1 MQTMAA
7 TRRARTRV
15 NPYMIFI
22 VPLVLVAAASLGTEP
37 ATRVAC
43 GLCEQPDR
51 FVRLQTVPT
60 DSRPVGPQGFTHPFA
75 LSPEDWKS
83 ILTELH
89 VQRQAEGLLIP
100 VPQGPVLSAFT
111 EEEVSYLSV
120 TLSKALVQA
129 QPNEWVVF
137 GLSRSTPQG
146 LTELTTG
153 GVYVEGPLLHVVLA
167 NYRKVVTMPSTR
179 QLLWERPL
187 RPDAGPAYDLVAGSH
202 QTIVRESGFVPS
214 FLSSAPSELAIAYQ
228 ALLLGEP
235 AEASVTQKT
244 SAANQLAI
252 PPPTIVAP
260 PLSIED
266 RLQVLKR
273 LQAQGL
279 ITEEEYRAKK
289 QQLLDRF

>member
-1 MQTMAA
+1 MQTMAI
-7 TRRARTRV
+7 TRRARVRV
-15 NPYMIFI
+15 NLYKIFI
-22 VPLVLVAAASLGTEP
+22 VPLLLVAAASLGTAP
-37 ATRVAC
+37 ATRIAC
-43 GLCEQPDR
+43 GQCEEGDR
-51 FVRLQTVPT
+51 FVRLQTAPT
-60 DSRPVGPQGFTHPFA
+60 DSRPVSSQGYRHPFA

-120 TLSKALVQA
+120 TLSKTFAQA

-137 GLSRSTPQG
+137 GLSRLTPQG

-153 GVYVEGPLLHVVLA
+153 GGYVEGPSLHVVLA

-179 QLLWERPL
+179 QLLWERPM
-187 RPDAGPAYDLVAGSH
+187 RPDAGPAYDLVAGNH

-214 FLSSAPSELAIAYQ
+214 LLSPSPSELAIAYQ

-244 SAANQLAI
+244 SAANQLPI
-252 PPPTIVAP
+252 PPPLIVAP

>member
-7 TRRARTRV
+7 TRRARVRV
-15 NPYMIFI
+15 NPHKIFI
-22 VPLVLVAAASLGTEP
+22 VPLLLVAAASLGTAP

-51 FVRLQTVPT
+51 FVRLQTVTT
-60 DSRPVGPQGFTHPFA
+60 DSRPVGSQRFTHPFA
-75 LSPEDWKS
+75 LSPEDWTS

-89 VQRQAEGLLIP
+89 VQRQAEGLLLP
-100 VPQGPVLSAFT
+100 VPEGPMMAAFT
-111 EEEVSYLSV
+111 EEEITYLSV
-120 TLSKALVQA
+120 TLSKAFAHA
-129 QPNEWVVF
+129 QPDESVVF
-137 GLSRSTPQG
+137 GLSRVNSQG

-153 GVYVEGPLLHVVLA
+153 GGYVEGPTLHVVLA

-187 RPDAGPAYDLVAGSH
+187 RPDAGPAYELVASNH
-202 QTIVRESGFVPS
+202 QTIVRDSGFVS
-214 FLSSAPSELAIAYQ
+214 SLLSSAPSELAIAYQ

-235 AEASVTQKT
+235 TAASVTQKA
-244 SAANQLAI
+244 SAANQV
-252 PPPTIVAP
+252 PTHLPTVVVPAV
-260 PLSIED
+260 SIED